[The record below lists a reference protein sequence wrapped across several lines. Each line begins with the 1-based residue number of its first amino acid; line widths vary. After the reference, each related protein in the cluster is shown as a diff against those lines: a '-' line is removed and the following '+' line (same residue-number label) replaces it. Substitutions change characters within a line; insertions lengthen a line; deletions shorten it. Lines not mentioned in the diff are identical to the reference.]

1 MQINIF
7 GEPLKGQTMA
17 KEYQDITSAFS
28 HNDQFSYDANKSM
41 KQNKSK
47 LRARIL
53 VYIAGRR
60 DLGGATCDEVEQALE
75 LSHQSASARM
85 TELKAKG
92 LIKLAG
98 KRKTRSGR
106 NAGVWTI

>member
-1 MQINIF
+1 MQIDMF
-7 GEPLKGQTMA
+7 GVKGATMQS
-17 KEYQDITSAFS
+17 ESQDITAAYS
-28 HNDQFSYDANKSM
+28 HNDQFSYQANKSL
-41 KQNKSK
+41 KDKGQ
-47 LRARIL
+47 LRAKVL

-60 DLGGATCDEVEQALE
+60 DLGGATCDEVEQALG

-85 TELKAKG
+85 TELKARG